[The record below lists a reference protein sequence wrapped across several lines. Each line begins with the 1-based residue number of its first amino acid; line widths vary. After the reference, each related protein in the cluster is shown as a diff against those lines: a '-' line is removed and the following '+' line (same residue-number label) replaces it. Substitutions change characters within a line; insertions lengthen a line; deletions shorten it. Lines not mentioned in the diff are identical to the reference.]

1 MKDIL
6 LNNGISIPTIGIGT
20 YKVTNQVDMNNLLM
34 TSYNSGYR
42 MIDTA
47 SYYNNEELIGNFF
60 NDNRKIQKELL
71 VGTKVWPIDFDP
83 DNTKRSIENSLNSM
97 NLDSID
103 IMFLHWPSEGFVDAW
118 KVLES
123 YYEQKVLKSIAVCNF
138 NENHMDKLINSA
150 NIPPV
155 INQVELQPYLVQ
167 KNLSQYLNK
176 ENIKVEA
183 WSPLGRGDKEL
194 FNEKTLLEIS
204 KNHNKSVPQIILR
217 WHIEK
222 GNIVIPKSVSPSRIK
237 ENIDIF
243 DFSLSNEEIT
253 KIDNLNKNK
262 RFSQDPGNESWLEEI
277 RNG

>member
-34 TSYNSGYR
+34 TSYNAGYR

>member
-6 LNNGISIPTIGIGT
+6 LNNGISIPSIGIGT
-20 YKVTNQVDMNNLLM
+20 YKVTNQNDMNNLLSM
-34 TSYNSGYR
+34 SYKSGYR

-47 SYYNNEELIGNFF
+47 SYYNNEELIGNYFS
-60 NDNRKIQKELL
+60 NNRKIQKELII
-71 VGTKVWPIDFDP
+71 GTKVWPIDFDP
-83 DNTKRSIENSLNSM
+83 DKTKRSIENSLNSM
-97 NLDSID
+97 KLDIID
-103 IMFLHWPSEGFVDAW
+103 IMFLHWPSDGFINAW
-118 KVLES
+118 KVLER

-138 NENHMDKLINSA
+138 NEDHMEKLINSA

-167 KNLSQYLNK
+167 KNLCKYLNRLD
-176 ENIKVEA
+176 IKVEA

-194 FNEKTLLEIS
+194 FNEETLLKIS
-204 KNHNKSVPQIILR
+204 KKYNKSVAQIILR

-222 GNIVIPKSVSPSRIK
+222 GNIVIPKSVSSSRIK

-243 DFSLSNEEIT
+243 DFSLSNEEIAE
-253 KIDNLNKNK
+253 IDNLNKNK